1 MPAANYMQY
10 GIVHNLEIILISLVF
25 SITFSNRSY
34 FFKTMI
40 REVNFSIIILL
51 IKLITSGT
59 LDTIIKEDFLFTF
72 SNLIITKT
80 ILKSYL

>member
-34 FFKTMI
+34 FFKTII

-51 IKLITSGT
+51 IKLITFGT
-59 LDTIIKEDFLFTF
+59 LDTIIKEDFLYTF